1 MGTMNNPVNE
11 TKAAKYDVV
20 IRNSQLIDGT
30 GAPAQAR
37 DVAISGERIA
47 AIAAPEDSA
56 HWWGALEIDAS
67 ERVLAPGFIDVHTHD
82 DNAVLINPTMPA
94 KLSQGVTT
102 VIVGNCGIS
111 LAPITDIDP
120 PPPLNLLGGRD
131 SFHYESM
138 AAYLAAV
145 EAARPSVN
153 VAALVGHGTLR
164 VGRMDDVNRN
174 ATAPEIADMRDQL
187 AASLAAGAIG
197 LSTGLHYKTSNAADM
212 EEVIALAEVLSETGG
227 IYTTH
232 MRSESDHIMASLQE
246 TQTTAQRA
254 NVPVVVSHHKCSGP
268 DNWGRSGETLAFIE
282 EARNSV
288 TMGLDAYPYAAG
300 STVLD
305 PDWVSDRIRIM
316 ITTSKP
322 HPEAKGRDL
331 ADIAA
336 EWDCSL
342 QDAAVR
348 LSPGGA
354 IYFQIDEADMQRILA
369 YPPTM
374 IGSDGLPHDEH
385 PHPRLWG
392 TFPRVLGHY
401 CRDLGLF
408 DLETAVHKMTGLPAK
423 TFGLADRGSV
433 QTGAFADLVVF
444 DPARII
450 DRATFEDPMQQAT
463 GIDYVLVNGTL
474 SLLQG
479 NLCPERSGQVVR
491 NRQARSEATA

>member
-1 MGTMNNPVNE
+1 MNNSANQTE
-11 TKAAKYDVV
+11 TTKYDVV
-20 IRNSQLIDGT
+20 IRNGRLIDGT
-30 GAPAQAR
+30 GAPARAM
-37 DVAISGERIA
+37 DVALSGERIA

-56 HWWGALEIDAS
+56 HWWGALDIDAS
-67 ERVLAPGFIDVHTHD
+67 DRVLAPGFIDVHTHD

-94 KLSQGVTT
+94 KISQGVTT

-131 SFHYESM
+131 AFHFESM
-138 AAYLAAV
+138 ASYLAAV
-145 EAARPSVN
+145 EAARPSIN
-153 VAALVGHGTLR
+153 VAAMVGHSTLR
-164 VGRMDDVNRN
+164 AGAMDDLNRG
-174 ATAPEIADMRDQL
+174 ATAGEIDVMRERL
-187 AASLAAGAIG
+187 AASLTAGAIG
-197 LSTGLHYKTSNAADM
+197 FSTGLYYKTATAADM
-212 EEVIALAEVLSETGG
+212 EEVIALAEVLSEAGG

-232 MRSESDHIMASLQE
+232 MRDEADHIIASLQE

-254 NVPVVVSHHKCSGP
+254 NVPVVISHHKCSQP
-268 DNWGRSGETLAFIE
+268 ANWGRSSETLAFIE
-282 EARNSV
+282 EARNST

-305 PDWVSDRIRIM
+305 PDWAREEIRIM
-316 ITTSKP
+316 ITTSLP
-322 HPEAKGRDL
+322 HPEASGRDL
-331 ADIAA
+331 ADIAK

-342 QDAAVR
+342 KEAAVK
-348 LSPGGA
+348 LSPAGA
-354 IYFQIDEADMQRILA
+354 IYFQMDEADVQRILA

-423 TFGLADRGSV
+423 TFGLADRGTV
-433 QTGAFADLVVF
+433 REGAYADLVIF
-444 DPARII
+444 DPERII
-450 DRATFEDPMQQAT
+450 DLATYEDPLQQSA
-463 GIDYVLVNGTL
+463 GIDYVLVNGSL
-474 SLLQG
+474 SLMQG
-479 NLCPERSGQVVR
+479 NLCPERSGRVVR
-491 NRQARSEATA
+491 NH

>member
-1 MGTMNNPVNE
+1 MSQAASE
-11 TKAAKYDVV
+11 TKTRKFDVV
-20 IRNSQLIDGT
+20 IRGGRLIDGT
-30 GAPAQAR
+30 GAPAQAM
-37 DVAISGERIA
+37 DVAILGERIA
-47 AIAAPEDSA
+47 AIASPMDSA
-56 HWWGALEIDAS
+56 NWWGALDIDAS

-94 KLSQGVTT
+94 KISQGVTT

-131 SFHYESM
+131 SFHFESM
-138 AAYLAAV
+138 AEYLAAV
-145 EAARPSVN
+145 EAARPNVN

-164 VGRMDDVNRN
+164 VGRMDDVNRR
-174 ATAPEIADMRDQL
+174 ATADEIADMRDKL

-197 LSTGLHYKTSNAADM
+197 LSTGLHYKTSDAADM

-232 MRSESDHIMASLQE
+232 MRDEADHIMASLQE
-246 TQTTAQRA
+246 TRTTAQRA

-268 DNWGRSGETLAFIE
+268 ANWGRSGETLGFIE
-282 EARNSV
+282 EARKSV

-305 PDWVSDRIRIM
+305 PDWVSGQIRIM
-316 ITTSKP
+316 ITTSQP
-322 HPEAKGRDL
+322 YPGAKGRDL

-342 QDAAVR
+342 QDAAIR
-348 LSPGGA
+348 LAPAGA

-408 DLETAVHKMTGLPAK
+408 DLETAVHKMTGLPAA
-423 TFGLADRGSV
+423 TFGLADRG
-433 QTGAFADLVVF
+433 TIRAGAFADLVVF
-444 DPARII
+444 DPERII
-450 DRATFEDPMQQAT
+450 DLATYENPLRQSA
-463 GIDYVLVNGTL
+463 GIDYVLVNGTP

-479 NLCPERSGQVVR
+479 NLCPGRSGQVIR
-491 NRQARSEATA
+491 NR